1 MTGIRSIRQGI
12 DDAALDGVEP
22 MPAEPR
28 TDHSKLFQPLTLRH
42 KTLKNRIVFGAH
54 TANMSIDGLPSDRHL
69 GYYRERARG
78 GAGMIV
84 VEPVPVHQAAV
95 LTGRQFRAGDDAVI
109 PGFRKITDTVH
120 EYGTVIIGQMFHVG
134 AHGDWD
140 NSFEASWSPSGLP
153 SMHDSDVSHAMTE
166 AEVEITIEGFIA
178 QARRA
183 KACGFDGIEMMAAY
197 NALIEQFW
205 SPYSNRRDD
214 KYGGSFENRMRFGVE
229 IMTRMRK
236 AVGEDFIIGM
246 AISVDESQPGILS
259 LDLHQEIA
267 AWHDERGL
275 YDYVTVGTGGYYDFP
290 RLIPTFMFED
300 KLGAHSA
307 EKIRSV
313 VKHVKVQAESHI
325 RTPDNAAY
333 IIGSGQADM
342 VSIVRGQ
349 IADPHWANK
358 AREQR
363 PDDIRPC
370 ISCNQMCWGRRSRD
384 YWISCL
390 VNPSS
395 GREYQWDG
403 DTFKPAAQPKKV
415 LVIGGGPA
423 GLEAA
428 RVAAER
434 GHSVTLTEATDKL
447 GGQFR
452 LAGLQPRRQQIL
464 DLIDWYERQLQQ
476 HQVQIRYNTL
486 MEADDIRAFNA
497 DEVIIATGSSP
508 NPTGFQRALPMVP
521 ELPGIDLGQVWSTED
536 VMRRE
541 ARLGKRVLIVD
552 EGSNWRGCGTAWH
565 LAEKG
570 HEVILATTASYIGQ
584 EIQRTAADWPLR
596 SKLKKLGAQFRT
608 ETVITAWH
616 GNAATLTSLVDNE
629 DERIAVDSLVL
640 AIGNQANV
648 ELATELRQAG
658 IDHQVI
664 GDSLAPRHAPA
675 AILEGRRRGLAV

>member
-1 MTGIRSIRQGI
+1 
-12 DDAALDGVEP
+12 
-22 MPAEPR
+22 MP
-28 TDHSKLFQPLTLRH
+28 TDPTTNHGRLFEPLTIRH

-54 TANMSIDGLPSDRHL
+54 TANMSIDGLPSERHL

-78 GAGMIV
+78 GASMIV
-84 VEPVPVHQAAV
+84 VEPVPVHQTAV

-109 PGFRKITDTVH
+109 PYFRKITETVKEH
-120 EYGTVIIGQMFHVG
+120 GTVIIGQMFHVG

-140 NSFEASWSPSGLP
+140 NSFEAAWSPSGLP

-166 AEVEITIEGFIA
+166 AEIEITIESFVA

-183 KACGFDGIEMMAAY
+183 QASGFDGIEMMAAY

-205 SPYSNRRDD
+205 SPYSNRRTD
-214 KYGGSFENRMRFGVE
+214 KYGGSFENRMRFTE
-229 IMTRMRK
+229 ELLTRMRK

-246 AISVDESQPGILS
+246 AISVDDSQPDIMS
-259 LDLHQEIA
+259 IEMHQEAA
-267 AWHDERGL
+267 AWHDARGL
-275 YDYVTVGTGGYYDFP
+275 YDYITVGTGGYYDFP
-290 RLIPTFMFED
+290 RIIPTFLYED
-300 KLGAHSA
+300 KLGAQYA

-333 IIGSGQADM
+333 IVSSGQADM

-358 AREQR
+358 AKEHRA
-363 PDDIRPC
+363 DDIRPC

-403 DTFKPAAQPKKV
+403 DTFKPAPAPKKV
-415 LVIGGGPA
+415 LVVGGGPA

-434 GHSVTLTEATDKL
+434 GHAVTLVEATDRL

-486 MEADDIRAFNA
+486 MEQDEIAAFGA
-497 DEVIIATGSSP
+497 DEVVIATGSLP
-508 NPTGFQRALPMVP
+508 NPSGFQRALPMLA
-521 ELPGIDLGQVWSTED
+521 ELRGIDRGNIWSVED

-541 ARLGKRVLIVD
+541 AKLGQRVLLVD

-570 HEVILATTASYIGQ
+570 HAVTLVTPAAYIGQ
-584 EIQRTAADWPLR
+584 EIQRTSADWPLR
-596 SKLKKLGAQFRT
+596 SRLKKMGVVCKT
-608 ETVITAWH
+608 ETVITAWR
-616 GNAATLTSLVDNE
+616 GDGATLTSILDNTTE
-629 DERIAVDSLVL
+629 EIAADSLVL
-640 AIGNQANV
+640 GLGNQANS
-648 ELATELRQAG
+648 ELADGLREAG
-658 IDHQVI
+658 VAHQVI

-675 AILEGRRRGLAV
+675 AILEGRRLGLAV